1 MEKGLVLSRRSE
13 EGVERTCPVY
23 GSDVYPTSIIGQMIS
38 LVNEYEQL
46 ICARLLDYFSSKT
59 HWNRSLWGAGTILA
73 LHEVLEASEAQSQGH
88 LSDKTIKSAIVTA
101 LRLLQDDP
109 GMGTPQERETLAGLL
124 RFDGEP
130 RNDLPFQGLEY
141 EAIKETVERSIPAYL
156 ERWSR
161 AIAQD
166 RPAHERASRAIAAHL
181 LDIGFHSDYLHR
193 WWTWRTKNPRD
204 VETPLADVVAE
215 AAAMAVREET
225 TFSVLV
231 PFPTPLQ
238 PPSGLLP
245 PDSWIDATEVSKWLK
260 ENIATDLEGMRQ
272 QGGLLLTIS
281 ARDPESAV
289 QFAADRVEMFAARVL
304 LSLRKTVQPLPV
316 AWVKGKRKSF
326 SIERRLRGIKI
337 GAMHREN
344 RIWLESEPDPYIDPA
359 IELLAPLQSGTAT
372 AAIAGGWAAIES
384 LLSEPLAKRADPA
397 ERLATIV
404 ACSFPRAELT
414 DLAYAVVELGGDLAI
429 RLAALGS
436 NKEKAALVAES
447 ILDGSFP
454 LLPNWSD
461 RAAVE
466 RMRELLAAPRETL
479 FGIRNHIHDTIARLY
494 RQRNLILHA
503 GKTQAVALR
512 STLRAASPLV
522 GAGLDRIAHG
532 RFAGNMK
539 PLQLAGR
546 AFTAIKNVNADEPLR
561 CVDLLGV

>member
-1 MEKGLVLSRRSE
+1 MCFRVDPKMELKGRAPFMGRNQ
-13 EGVERTCPVY
+13 CPAL
-23 GSDVYPTSIIGQMIS
+23 IIGEMIS
-38 LVNEYEQL
+38 HVNNYEQL

-73 LHEVLEASEAQSQGH
+73 LREVLEASEAQSQGH
-88 LSDKTIKSAIVTA
+88 LTDKTIKGAVVTA
-101 LRLLQDDP
+101 LRLLRDDP
-109 GMGTPQERETLAGLL
+109 GMGTQQERETLSGLL

-141 EAIKETVERSIPAYL
+141 EAIKETVERSLPVYL

-161 AIAQD
+161 AIATD
-166 RPAHERASRAIAAHL
+166 RPAQERASRAIASHL

-193 WWTWRTKNPRD
+193 WWTWHTKNPRD
-204 VETPLADVVAE
+204 IETPLANVVTE
-215 AAAMAVREET
+215 MAAIAFREET
-225 TFSVLV
+225 TFSVLI

-245 PDSWIDATEVSKWLK
+245 PESWIDATHVSKWLT
-260 ENIATDLEGMRQ
+260 ENISTNHEGIRQ
-272 QGGLLLTIS
+272 QGGLLLTVL

-304 LSLRKTVQPLPV
+304 LSLRKSVQPLPV
-316 AWVKGKRKSF
+316 AWVKGKKQPF

-414 DLAYAVVELGGDLAI
+414 DLAYAAMELGGDFAE
-429 RLAALGS
+429 RLKSLGS
-436 NKEKAALVAES
+436 NREKAALVAES
-447 ILDGSFP
+447 ILDGTFP
-454 LLPNWSD
+454 TLPSWSD

-466 RMRELLAAPRETL
+466 RMRELLAAPRETV
-479 FGIRNHIHDTIARLY
+479 FSIRNHIHDTFARLY

-532 RFAGNMK
+532 RFAGNLK

-546 AFTAIKNVNADEPLR
+546 ARTAIGNLSADEPLR

>member
-1 MEKGLVLSRRSE
+1 
-13 EGVERTCPVY
+13 
-23 GSDVYPTSIIGQMIS
+23 MIS
-38 LVNEYEQL
+38 LVNNYEQL

-59 HWNRSLWGAGTILA
+59 HWNRALWGAGTVLA
-73 LHEVLEASEAQSQGH
+73 LQEVLEASEAQSQGH
-88 LSDKTIKSAIVTA
+88 LTDKTIKGAVVTA

-109 GMGTPQERETLAGLL
+109 GMGTPQERKTLAGLL
-124 RFDGEP
+124 HFDSEP

-141 EAIKETVERSIPAYL
+141 EAIKEMVERSIPAYL

-161 AIAQD
+161 AIAEDQ
-166 RPAHERASRAIAAHL
+166 PAQEWASRAIASHL
-181 LDIGFHSDYLHR
+181 LDLGFHSDYLHR

-204 VETPLADVVAE
+204 VETPLSDVVAE
-215 AAAMAVREET
+215 MATMANKAET
-225 TFSVLV
+225 EFSVLI

-238 PPSGLLP
+238 PPTGLLP
-245 PDSWIDATEVSKWLK
+245 PESWIDATQVSKWFK
-260 ENIATDLEGMRQ
+260 ENSSTTPGGMRQ
-272 QGGLLLTIS
+272 HGGLLLAIL

-289 QFAADRVEMFAARVL
+289 QFAAERAEMFAARVL
-304 LSLRKTVQPLPV
+304 LSLRKSIQPLPV
-316 AWVKGKRKSF
+316 AWVKGKTQVF
-326 SIERRLRGIKI
+326 SLERRLRGIKI

-344 RIWLESEPDPYIDPA
+344 RIWLESEPDPFIDPA

-384 LLSEPLAKRADPA
+384 LLSEPHAKRADPA

-414 DLAYAVVELGGDLAI
+414 DLAYAVIEIGGDLADS
-429 RLAALGS
+429 LKELGS
-436 NKEKAALVAES
+436 NREKAELTAKA
-447 ILDGSFP
+447 ILNGS
-454 LLPNWSD
+454 LPMLPSWSD

-466 RMRELLAAPRETL
+466 RVRDLLADPHKAM
-479 FGIRNHIHDTIARLY
+479 FAIRDYINDTFARLY

-512 STLRAASPLV
+512 STLRTASPLV

-532 RFAGNMK
+532 RFAGNLR
-539 PLQLAGR
+539 PIQLAGR
-546 AFTAIKNVNADEPLR
+546 ARTAIENLSADEPLR

>member
-1 MEKGLVLSRRSE
+1 MG
-13 EGVERTCPVY
+13 RTQCPA
-23 GSDVYPTSIIGQMIS
+23 SIIVEMIS
-38 LVNEYEQL
+38 LVNNYEQL

-73 LHEVLEASEAQSQGH
+73 LREVLEASEAQSQGH
-88 LSDKTIKSAIVTA
+88 LTDKTIKGAVVTA
-101 LRLLQDDP
+101 LRLLRDDP

-124 RFDGEP
+124 HFNGEP

-141 EAIKETVERSIPAYL
+141 EAIKETVERSLPAYL
-156 ERWSR
+156 ERWARATATDRPAEERTSR
-161 AIAQD
+161 AIA
-166 RPAHERASRAIAAHL
+166 SHL

-193 WWTWRTKNPRD
+193 WWTWRTRNPRD
-204 VETPLADVVAE
+204 TETPLCDVVAE
-215 AAAMAVREET
+215 VAALANREET
-225 TFSVLV
+225 MFSVLV

-245 PDSWIDATEVSKWLK
+245 PESWIDATRVSAWLK
-260 ENIATDLEGMRQ
+260 ENGSVDPERRRQ
-272 QGGLLLTIS
+272 QGGLLLNVP
-281 ARDPESAV
+281 AREPESAV

-304 LSLRKTVQPLPV
+304 LSLRKSVQPFPV
-316 AWVKGKRKSF
+316 AWVKGKKQAY

-384 LLSEPLAKRADPA
+384 LLSEPLSKRADPA

-414 DLAYAVVELGGDLAI
+414 DLAYTVIEFGGELAD
-429 RLAALGS
+429 RLKALGA

-454 LLPNWSD
+454 ILPNWSD
-461 RAAVE
+461 RAAVY
-466 RMRELLAAPRETL
+466 RMRELLGSPREKM
-479 FGIRNHIHDTIARLY
+479 FAIRDYIHDTFARLY

-532 RFAGNMK
+532 RFAGNLK

-546 AFTAIKNVNADEPLR
+546 ARTAIENLTADEPLR